1 MNQSVHFLVFKWRG
15 KMAQQY
21 EQLNLTERVE
31 KGGRSARILRKDGI
45 IPANYYYKGEENINL
60 SVVKLELL
68 KSLRS
73 GHRIFEVTLKG
84 STQYVMLKE
93 IQYHPVTD
101 DIIHIDLMRIRR
113 DEKMTISVPLVLEG
127 TATGVKEGGVMM
139 QNLTSIEIN
148 CLPADVP
155 EQIVVDIS
163 NLEMHASL
171 NVEDLEVSEELEILT
186 SGNLTVVSCQ
196 PPKEEVEEEPE
207 EEEVELEEGEEPEEG
222 AEQSESEEDKSEKS

>member
-1 MNQSVHFLVFKWRG
+1 
-15 KMAQQY
+15 MAQQY
-21 EQLNLTERVE
+21 EQLDLTERTE
-31 KGGRSARILRKDGI
+31 KGGRSDRILRKNGI
-45 IPANYYYKGEENINL
+45 IPANYYYRGEENISL
-60 SVVKLELL
+60 SIVKIELL

-73 GHRIFEVTLKG
+73 GHRIFKVNLRG
-84 STQYVMLKE
+84 ATQYVMLKE

-163 NLEMHASL
+163 DLEMHASL

-186 SGNLTVVSCQ
+186 SGDLTVVSCQ

>member
-1 MNQSVHFLVFKWRG
+1 
-15 KMAQQY
+15 MAQQY
-21 EQLNLTERVE
+21 EQLNLAERAE

-73 GHRIFEVTLKG
+73 GHRIFEVNLKG

-113 DEKMTISVPLVLEG
+113 DEKITISVPLVLEG
-127 TATGVKEGGVMM
+127 TAIGVKEGGVVM
-139 QNLTSIEIN
+139 QNLISIEIM
-148 CLPADVP
+148 CLPSDVP
-155 EQIVVDIS
+155 EQIAIDIS
-163 NLEMHASL
+163 DLEMQTSL

-186 SGNLTVVSCQ
+186 SSDLTVVSCQ

>member
-1 MNQSVHFLVFKWRG
+1 
-15 KMAQQY
+15 MAQQY

-31 KGGRSARILRKDGI
+31 KGGRSARILRNNGI

-60 SVVKLELL
+60 SVVKLEFL

-73 GHRIFEVTLKG
+73 GHRIFEVNLKG

-113 DEKMTISVPLVLEG
+113 DEKITIFVPLVLEG
-127 TATGVKEGGVMM
+127 AATGVKEGGVMM

-155 EQIVVDIS
+155 EQIVIDVSD
-163 NLEMHASL
+163 LEMHASL
-171 NVEDLEVSEELEILT
+171 KVEDLEVSEELEILT
-186 SGNLTVVSCQ
+186 SSDLTVVSCQ

-207 EEEVELEEGEEPEEG
+207 EEEIEFEEGEEPEEG
-222 AEQSESEEDKSEKS
+222 AEKSEPEEEKSEES

>member
-1 MNQSVHFLVFKWRG
+1 M
-15 KMAQQY
+15 
-21 EQLNLTERVE
+21 
-31 KGGRSARILRKDGI
+31 
-45 IPANYYYKGEENINL
+45 
-60 SVVKLELL
+60 

-73 GHRIFEVTLKG
+73 GHRIFKVNLRGT
-84 STQYVMLKE
+84 TQYVMLKE

-163 NLEMHASL
+163 DLEMHASL

>member
-1 MNQSVHFLVFKWRG
+1 
-15 KMAQQY
+15 MAQQY
-21 EQLNLTERVE
+21 EQLNLTERTE
-31 KGGRSARILRKDGI
+31 KGGRSARILRKNGI

-60 SVVKLELL
+60 SLVKIEFL

-73 GHRIFEVTLKG
+73 GHRIFKVELKNN
-84 STQYVMLKE
+84 TQYVMVKE

-101 DIIHIDLMRIRR
+101 DIIHVDLMRIRR

-127 TATGVKEGGVMM
+127 TAAGVKEGGVMM

-155 EQIVVDIS
+155 EQVVVDIS
-163 NLEMHASL
+163 ELEMHANL

-186 SGNLTVVSCQ
+186 SGDLSVVSCQ

-207 EEEVELEEGEEPEEG
+207 EEEIEFEEGEEPEEG
-222 AEQSESEEDKSEKS
+222 AEETKPEEDKSEES

>member
-1 MNQSVHFLVFKWRG
+1 
-15 KMAQQY
+15 MAQQY
-21 EQLNLTERVE
+21 EQLDLTERTE
-31 KGGRSARILRKDGI
+31 KGGRSARILRKNGI
-45 IPANYYYKGEENINL
+45 IPANYYYKGEENISL
-60 SVVKLELL
+60 SIVKIELL

-73 GHRIFEVTLKG
+73 GHRIFKVNLRG
-84 STQYVMLKE
+84 ATQYVMLKE

-155 EQIVVDIS
+155 EKIVVDIS
-163 NLEMHASL
+163 DLEMHASL

-207 EEEVELEEGEEPEEG
+207 EEEVEFEEGEEPEEG

>member
-1 MNQSVHFLVFKWRG
+1 MNQSVHFLVFKWRE

-21 EQLNLTERVE
+21 EQLNLAERAE

-73 GHRIFEVTLKG
+73 GHRIFEVNLKG
-84 STQYVMLKE
+84 GTQYVMLKE

-127 TATGVKEGGVMM
+127 IAEGVKEGGVMM
-139 QNLTSIEIN
+139 QNLNVIEIS

-155 EQIVVDIS
+155 EQLAIDVSELDL
-163 NLEMHASL
+163 NASL
-171 NVEDLEVSEELEILT
+171 NVEDLEVSEELEVLT
-186 SGNLTVVSCQ
+186 SDELTIVSCQ
-196 PPKEEVEEEPE
+196 LPKEEVEEEPE
-207 EEEVELEEGEEPEEG
+207 EEIELEEGEEPEEG
-222 AEQSESEEDKSEKS
+222 ADKTDSDEENSEES

>member
-1 MNQSVHFLVFKWRG
+1 
-15 KMAQQY
+15 MAQQY
-21 EQLNLTERVE
+21 EQLDLTERTE
-31 KGGRSARILRKDGI
+31 KGGRSARILRKNGI
-45 IPANYYYKGEENINL
+45 IPANYYYKGEENISL
-60 SVVKLELL
+60 SIVKIELL

-73 GHRIFEVTLKG
+73 GHRIFKVNLRG
-84 STQYVMLKE
+84 ATQYVMLKE

-207 EEEVELEEGEEPEEG
+207 EEEEVELEEGEEPEEG

>member
-1 MNQSVHFLVFKWRG
+1 
-15 KMAQQY
+15 MAQQY
-21 EQLNLTERVE
+21 EQLNLSERLE
-31 KGGRSARILRKDGI
+31 MGGSSARILRKNGI
-45 IPANYYYKGEENINL
+45 IPVNYYYKGEENINL

-127 TATGVKEGGVMM
+127 TATGMKEGG
-139 QNLTSIEIN
+139 
-148 CLPADVP
+148 
-155 EQIVVDIS
+155 
-163 NLEMHASL
+163 HW
-171 NVEDLEVSEELEILT
+171 
-186 SGNLTVVSCQ
+186 
-196 PPKEEVEEEPE
+196 
-207 EEEVELEEGEEPEEG
+207 
-222 AEQSESEEDKSEKS
+222 

>member
-21 EQLNLTERVE
+21 EQLNLAERAE

-73 GHRIFEVTLKG
+73 GHRIFEVNLKG
-84 STQYVMLKE
+84 GTQYVMLKE

-101 DIIHIDLMRIRR
+101 DIIHVDLMRIRR
-113 DEKMTISVPLVLEG
+113 DEKITISVPLVLEG
-127 TATGVKEGGVMM
+127 TAIGVKEGGVVM
-139 QNLTSIEIN
+139 QNLISIEIM
-148 CLPADVP
+148 CLPSDIP
-155 EQIVVDIS
+155 EQIAIDIS
-163 NLEMHASL
+163 DLEIQTSL

-186 SGNLTVVSCQ
+186 SSDLTVVSCQ

-207 EEEVELEEGEEPEEG
+207 EEEIELEEGEEPEEG
-222 AEQSESEEDKSEKS
+222 AEKSEPEEDKSEES

>member
-113 DEKMTISVPLVLEG
+113 DEKITISVPLVLEG

-171 NVEDLEVSEELEILT
+171 NVEDLEASEELEILT

>member
-1 MNQSVHFLVFKWRG
+1 
-15 KMAQQY
+15 MAQQY
-21 EQLNLTERVE
+21 EQLTLTERKE
-31 KGGRSARILRKDGI
+31 KGGRSSRILRKNGI
-45 IPANYYYKGEENINL
+45 IPANYYYKGEENISL
-60 SVVKLELL
+60 SIVKIELL

-73 GHRIFEVTLKG
+73 GHRIYKVNLRG
-84 STQYVMLKE
+84 ATQYVMLKE

-113 DEKMTISVPLVLEG
+113 DEKITISVPLVLEG
-127 TATGVKEGGVMM
+127 TATGVKEGGVVM

-155 EQIVVDIS
+155 EQIVIDIS
-163 NLEMHASL
+163 DLGMHTSL

-186 SGNLTVVSCQ
+186 SNDFTVVSCQ

-207 EEEVELEEGEEPEEG
+207 EEEIEFEEGEEPEEG
-222 AEQSESEEDKSEKS
+222 AEKSEPEEDKPEKS

>member
-1 MNQSVHFLVFKWRG
+1 
-15 KMAQQY
+15 MAQQY

-31 KGGRSARILRKDGI
+31 KGGRSARILRNNGI

-60 SVVKLELL
+60 SVVKLEFL

-73 GHRIFEVTLKG
+73 GHRIFEINLRG

-113 DEKMTISVPLVLEG
+113 DEKITISVPLVLEG
-127 TATGVKEGGVMM
+127 AATGVKEGGVMM

-155 EQIVVDIS
+155 EQIVIDVSD
-163 NLEMHASL
+163 LEMHASL
-171 NVEDLEVSEELEILT
+171 KVEDLEVSEELEILT
-186 SGNLTVVSCQ
+186 SSDLTVVSCQ

-222 AEQSESEEDKSEKS
+222 AEQSESEEDKSEKP

>member
-1 MNQSVHFLVFKWRG
+1 
-15 KMAQQY
+15 MAQQY
-21 EQLNLTERVE
+21 EQLTLTERKE
-31 KGGRSARILRKDGI
+31 KGGRSSRILRKNGI
-45 IPANYYYKGEENINL
+45 IPANYYYKGEENISL
-60 SVVKLELL
+60 SIVKIELL

-73 GHRIFEVTLKG
+73 GHRIFKVNLRG
-84 STQYVMLKE
+84 ATQYVMLKE

>member
-1 MNQSVHFLVFKWRG
+1 MNQSVHFLVFKWRE

-21 EQLNLTERVE
+21 EQLNLAERAE

-60 SVVKLELL
+60 SIVKLEFL

-73 GHRIFEVTLKG
+73 GHRIFEVNLKG
-84 STQYVMLKE
+84 ATQYVMLKE

-113 DEKMTISVPLVLEG
+113 DEKITISVPLVLEG

-171 NVEDLEVSEELEILT
+171 NVEDLEVLEELEILT

>member
-1 MNQSVHFLVFKWRG
+1 
-15 KMAQQY
+15 MAQQY
-21 EQLNLTERVE
+21 EQLNLAERAE

-139 QNLTSIEIN
+139 QNITSIEIN